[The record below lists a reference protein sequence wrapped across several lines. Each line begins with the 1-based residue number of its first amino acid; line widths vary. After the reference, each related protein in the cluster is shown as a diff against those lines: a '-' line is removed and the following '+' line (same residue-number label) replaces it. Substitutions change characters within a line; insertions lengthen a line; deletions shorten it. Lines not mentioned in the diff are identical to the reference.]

1 MTLLDKDLGEVTR
14 VGDTVTIVFRRR
26 YAKPVE
32 RVWAAITVPERL
44 ADWFC
49 EVEIEALRPGAAITL
64 FFREADVRA
73 TGRITIYEPMRTM
86 EWTWPQPEGG
96 ESVIRFDV
104 EADGA
109 GARLT
114 LTESGLPLKDG
125 AGNAAGWHAH
135 LDGLEGA
142 MDGVRTSWAAILESE
157 GRVNQIYK
165 DRAPASLA

>member
-1 MTLLDKDLGEVTR
+1 MTLLDQDLGEVTR
-14 VGDTVTIVFRRR
+14 VGDTVTIVFHRR

-49 EVEIEALRPGAAITL
+49 EVEIEALRPGAAISL
-64 FFREADVRA
+64 FFREVDVRA
-73 TGRITIYEPMRTM
+73 TGRITRYEPMRTM

-104 EADGA
+104 EPDGG

-135 LDGLEGA
+135 LESFEAA
-142 MDGVRTSWAAILESE
+142 MDGVRTSWAAILEYE
-157 GRVNQIYK
+157 KRVNQIYK
-165 DRAPASLA
+165 DRAPA